1 MIFRL
6 VTSVGQRKI
15 LNPNEES
22 NLRPSHS
29 ALWCFTTESL
39 SHRDMF
45 FKHPWSVQR
54 NKIRPAN
61 SVSLV
66 FGMSWRHEKKPYL
79 DFPFSLTFFPR
90 YLLIFLKF
98 VQAVIPTIEYDYARH
113 FTMWS
118 WTKSTELNPLNPKR
132 DQHLFSPNNN
142 TAESFIKI
150 MRKKEMITN

>member
-1 MIFRL
+1 
-6 VTSVGQRKI
+6 
-15 LNPNEES
+15 
-22 NLRPSHS
+22 
-29 ALWCFTTESL
+29 
-39 SHRDMF
+39 
-45 FKHPWSVQR
+45 
-54 NKIRPAN
+54 
-61 SVSLV
+61 
-66 FGMSWRHEKKPYL
+66 MSWRHEKKSYL

-98 VQAVIPTIEYDYARH
+98 VQAVIPTIEYDYTRH

-150 MRKKEMITN
+150 MRKKGNDHQPKKFWLLNKFSSSVPNEMHREELGEYKYWC